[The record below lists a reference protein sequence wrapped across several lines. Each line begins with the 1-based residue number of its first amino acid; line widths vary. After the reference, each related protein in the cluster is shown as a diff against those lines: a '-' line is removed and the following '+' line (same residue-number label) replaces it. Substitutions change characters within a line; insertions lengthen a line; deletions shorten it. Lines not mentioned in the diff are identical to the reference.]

1 MTCSASFY
9 VMLPGSW
16 NPPLVTWSPSQLS
29 HPKKTSSASEKY
41 LNRSELCAL
50 SCTDFAGFI
59 SLTCYCVVEEN
70 DQFTLEFLKQV
81 FSEGRASRFFIS
93 GLPRPPKRDV
103 PPEYFPQARPF
114 IPGRILRPAINKLG
128 LHLPLTEGTPG

>member
-1 MTCSASFY
+1 MFSIILR
-9 VMLPGSW
+9 VMLLGSW
-16 NPPLVTWSPSQLS
+16 NPPLVSGSPSQLS
-29 HPKKTSSASEKY
+29 HPKKTSSVFEKY

-59 SLTCYCVVEEN
+59 FLTCYYAVGKN
-70 DQFTLEFLKQV
+70 DQFTLDFLKQV
-81 FSEGRASRFFIS
+81 FSEGRASRFLTS
-93 GLPRPPKRDV
+93 GLPWPPKRDV
-103 PPEYFPQARPF
+103 PPEYSPQARPF